1 MRIKFK
7 STWLIKLANY
17 TNVLKS
23 FEMTLN
29 AKHWTEKLKTE
40 KPKIQKDNQNTERWK
55 PNFTKRIGEWNND
68 HIWIIHKMKFC
79 SSFNDINDN

>member
-7 STWLIKLANY
+7 STWLSKLPNY

-29 AKHWTEKLKTE
+29 AKYWTEKLKT
-40 KPKIQKDNQNTERWK
+40 KKQKIKKHNQNTERRK
-55 PNFTKRIGEWNND
+55 PSFTKRIGRKYRLIQSRTEKNND
-68 HIWIIHKMKFC
+68 HMHITI
-79 SSFNDINDN
+79 S